1 MYGDTTAIRRL
12 ATRLRETATDLREE
26 AALSRDG
33 AAVVPWEGLA
43 AEAMRTSVGAHAGD
57 LGHAADLHDVAAGA
71 LDRHAGCVEE
81 AKAAI
86 AAAESAAAEAV
97 AGLASTAL
105 DGLTGMAGLAGLAD
119 LPPSGHRAWLDLLP

>member
-26 AALSRDG
+26 GAQSSDRAAQ
-33 AAVVPWEGLA
+33 VPWQGLA
-43 AEAMRTSVGAHAGD
+43 AEAMRATVGARVGE
-57 LGHAADLHDVAAGA
+57 LGHTADLHDAAADA
-71 LDRHAGCVEE
+71 LDLHAGCVDE

-86 AAAESAAAEAV
+86 AAAEDAVTGAVTDAAAGLVSAAAS
-97 AGLASTAL
+97 GLSA
-105 DGLTGMAGLAGLAD
+105 LAD